1 MTGSYT
7 NERYPTYENPRAD
20 NYGCYCVP
28 YDQCLPHEVA
38 RKEDGIAGIDPRNIG
53 KTDIEA
59 IGLDEVV
66 VTDGNGTI
74 VSHHKKT
81 DKDDKVKRE
90 TVIRTRRDVAAAQDK
105 QDAEPVSATWPFSSS
120 FISKVRTVFR
130 SYTLNDTINLL
141 FKLLLKINDLNR
153 TARCLIRF

>member
-1 MTGSYT
+1 MSLVTDSLTGSYT
-7 NERYPTYENPRAD
+7 NERYPSYESPRAD

-28 YDQCLPHEVA
+28 FDQCLPHEIA
-38 RKEDGIAGIDPRNIG
+38 RKEDGIAGIDPRNVHHG

-81 DKDDKVKRE
+81 DVDDKAK
-90 TVIRTRRDVAAAQDK
+90 TRRRRDAPQNK
-105 QDAEPVSATWPFSSS
+105 QDAEPVCAFYNN
-120 FISKVRTVFR
+120 IE
-130 SYTLNDTINLL
+130 
-141 FKLLLKINDLNR
+141 
-153 TARCLIRF
+153 

>member
-1 MTGSYT
+1 MFTSGSDSLTGAAAHV
-7 NERYPTYENPRAD
+7 NGERYPSYESPRAD

-38 RKEDGIAGIDPRNIG
+38 RKEDGIAGIDPRNLNRG
-53 KTDIEA
+53 KADIEA

-81 DKDDKVKRE
+81 DADAADQTK
-90 TVIRTRRDVAAAQDK
+90 TRRRRRDAPQSK
-105 QDAEPVSATWPFSSS
+105 QEAEPVS
-120 FISKVRTVFR
+120 
-130 SYTLNDTINLL
+130 D
-141 FKLLLKINDLNR
+141 DQ
-153 TARCLIRF
+153 

>member
-1 MTGSYT
+1 MAGPYVG
-7 NERYPTYENPRAD
+7 ERYPAYETPRAD

-38 RKEDGIAGIDPRNIG
+38 RKEDGIAGIDPRNLH

-66 VTDGNGTI
+66 ITDGNGTI

-81 DKDDKVKRE
+81 DANADGEKAR
-90 TVIRTRRDVAAAQDK
+90 RRRDVPAAQSK
-105 QDAEPVSATWPFSSS
+105 QDAEPVSVIMGSVFFHIEKEKKTVRVVRQRARV
-120 FISKVRTVFR
+120 SKCFVRNTTR
-130 SYTLNDTINLL
+130 KHDT
-141 FKLLLKINDLNR
+141 KKKIKTSTQTTR
-153 TARCLIRF
+153 